1 MSDEARSGGARA
13 AGMRT
18 LLIRAIY
25 AIGLIGAV
33 AWVVLVLEAAAG
45 SGTLGY
51 DFRAYDLAVDR
62 LIAGQPLYDPNAQSM
77 GDFGLFF
84 YPPPFALLVAP
95 FALLPAETAV
105 WAWTVFLIAATVAAV
120 ALMPISARAR
130 LAVLLLAA
138 LSWPVLYSIKLGQVG
153 PILLLLFVI
162 GWRWMERPWV
172 LGASAALGAAIK
184 IQPGLML
191 AWTLLT
197 GRLKATVVGFVLLA
211 ALAVAGALAAGQGA
225 YFDLFAL
232 LGRVNEPI
240 LTPHTVGV
248 GRILYESGAAETVA
262 TVANVANLAAVAAV
276 TLFAILRAS
285 SVASYLAVAVASHF
299 ISPILWEHYAF
310 VLLLPTAWLID
321 RGRWWAALIPLATS
335 TLPDIAEAAGL
346 QLDIPL
352 AVYPVAFWVALLT
365 VTWEGLRERR
375 IANTPVE
382 DAPGRSLEPT
392 GAA

>member
-1 MSDEARSGGARA
+1 MNTEGLRVLVPRA
-13 AGMRT
+13 AYA
-18 LLIRAIY
+18 LALIT
-25 AIGLIGAV
+25 AV
-33 AWVVLVLEAAAG
+33 AWAYLLLAASA
-45 SGTLGY
+45 SNGTLGFDY
-51 DFRAYDLAVDR
+51 RAYDMAVDN
-62 LIAGQPLYDPNAQSM
+62 LLAGRSMYDPNATET
-77 GDFGLFF
+77 GAFGLFF

-105 WAWTVFLIAATVAAV
+105 WAWTLFLLAATVAAV
-120 ALMPISARAR
+120 ALLPISARAR

-153 PILLLLFVI
+153 PLLLLLFAI

-184 IQPGLML
+184 IQPGLVL
-191 AWTLLT
+191 VWALLT
-197 GRLKATVVGFVLLA
+197 ERLKATVAGLVLLA
-211 ALAVAGALAAGQGA
+211 ALGVAGALAAGPGS

-248 GRILYESGAAETVA
+248 GRLLYEGGAAETVA

-321 RGRWWAALIPLATS
+321 RGRWWAVLIPLATS
-335 TLPDIAEAAGL
+335 TLPDIAAAAGL

-352 AVYPVAFWVALLT
+352 AVYPVAFWVSLLA

-375 IANTPVE
+375 IAGTPIE
-382 DAPGRSLEPT
+382 DAPGRSLELT